1 MIISIFEKNKYV
13 ILLALFLKDLKLW
26 AFANVITLT
35 IPILFIVTIYFV
47 ITRYFDVFEMTECA
61 YLIARIGVF
70 MPLFYGEFILER
82 EFKNGTYIF
91 MRTVPISD
99 RFLHLEKII
108 FSFIMVAIS
117 EIPALIFLLLYFDN
131 YPKMIYYIIL
141 TSLLL
146 FATSM
151 TIFLI
156 LKVGLKITFL
166 TTNIGIS
173 VLILAWKKLGEYYPD
188 WVAQIVA
195 NYLLQFIGS
204 ALLLLAAYIFFELG
218 VFHFKNRDTRE
229 LVS

>member
-1 MIISIFEKNKYV
+1 MIISIFEKKKYV

-117 EIPALIFLLLYFDN
+117 KIPALMIIPTMIHVESKRFNSRRGCAKPVDTSANSTVLFD
-131 YPKMIYYIIL
+131 IEA
-141 TSLLL
+141 L
-146 FATSM
+146 F
-151 TIFLI
+151 
-156 LKVGLKITFL
+156 
-166 TTNIGIS
+166 
-173 VLILAWKKLGEYYPD
+173 
-188 WVAQIVA
+188 
-195 NYLLQFIGS
+195 
-204 ALLLLAAYIFFELG
+204 
-218 VFHFKNRDTRE
+218 
-229 LVS
+229 